1 MYYYTDL
8 NCKNINK
15 NKTFKMEKVKQGKNK
30 NNLSGKK
37 WNLGLVS
44 VKVILMV
51 KLKKK
56 NNKYKKKKKE
66 LNYSWIEN
74 KKLKAKK
81 DYLFKKL
88 KLKQEVS
95 SIGSKEYSE

>member
-37 WNLGLVS
+37 
-44 VKVILMV
+44 
-51 KLKKK
+51 
-56 NNKYKKKKKE
+56 
-66 LNYSWIEN
+66 
-74 KKLKAKK
+74 
-81 DYLFKKL
+81 
-88 KLKQEVS
+88 
-95 SIGSKEYSE
+95 